1 MISAS
6 AVLSILL
13 PNLPWF
19 DLAWI
24 AIGLALGF
32 LKPVWRWFQ
41 RQRASSWPTAAGEIR
56 SASVSENKRFFH
68 ASTLGRRAETHTAQ
82 LNYSYSVAGNM
93 YFGKYSREFGT
104 EEEARDFVR
113 ELEGKPVSVQFN
125 PSKPSVSTLS
135 ESSIETLLQ
144 TRAPKPAAEFQP
156 PSIADRRL
164 DRLRPFLW
172 LFVGLSAVGLVVSL
186 WVHLAAVMGRR
197 DAPAAFF
204 WLLQIGIFVVWFPA
218 IIIAKQQVGNLQRRD
233 FWNRALKGSPAW
245 MRYMVYGFLGYAIVN
260 FLLFRSHAPT
270 GGGDVN
276 PPAVV
281 WRGFSGHWM
290 AFYSAAF
297 AILYSAARTKAETHR
312 CLNGHSVPTNADFCT
327 RCGQSVIHV

>member
-6 AVLSILL
+6 AILSILL

-24 AIGLALGF
+24 ALGLALGF

-68 ASTLGRRAETHTAQ
+68 ASAVGRRAETHTAQ

-93 YFGKYSREFGT
+93 YFGKYNRDFGT

-113 ELEGKPVSVQFN
+113 ELKGKPVSVQFN
-125 PSKPSVSTLS
+125 PSRPSASTLS
-135 ESSIETLLQ
+135 EPSIETLLQ
-144 TRAPKPAAEFQP
+144 TRAPKPASEFQP
-156 PSIADRRL
+156 TAVANRRL
-164 DRLRPFLW
+164 AWMRPFLW
-172 LFVGLSAVGLVVSL
+172 LFVGLSAVGLLVSL
-186 WVHLAAVMGRR
+186 WVHLGAVMGRR
-197 DAPAAFF
+197 DAPPAFF
-204 WLLQIGIFVVWFPA
+204 WLLHIGILVVWIPA
-218 IIIAKQQVGNLQRRD
+218 IFVAKLQFGNRQTRD
-233 FWNRALKGSPAW
+233 YWKRALKASPAW
-245 MRYMVYGFLGYAIVN
+245 MRYMVYGFFGYAMVN
-260 FLLFRSHAPT
+260 FLLFISHAPADD
-270 GGGDVN
+270 GGVN

-290 AFYSAAF
+290 AFYSAAL
-297 AILYSAARTKAETHR
+297 AIFYSATRTNIESHH
-312 CLNGHSVPTNADFCT
+312 CLNGHPVPTNADFCT